1 MKLEISRPMF
11 EKKKAQISN
20 CIKVCPVGPELSH
33 ADGQRDTTKLLVAF
47 CNFANAPKDRSST
60 ACILLTSKDAG
71 VYENAEESDQTCMQD
86 NMT

>member
-1 MKLEISRPMF
+1 M
-11 EKKKAQISN
+11 
-20 CIKVCPVGPELSH
+20 GPEFFH

-47 CNFANAPKDRSST
+47 RNFANASEDRRST

-71 VYENAEESDQTCMQD
+71 VYENAEESDQACMQD